1 MPSNAAR
8 ATAGRPETITKLPAK
23 HAEPGKPTKRLNEF
37 SSSLFVFCHG
47 SVPPGATV
55 AARSARLGV
64 FARKPNEQGFRES
77 TKGRLTNLGYSF
89 IREAFRL
96 LRWCRA
102 ANWAGAGVRP
112 LCPSTEDAKR
122 SAIAADGEAKRS
134 RYGVVVVALRS
145 DEGRASLKKE
155 ARGGCVGWGAIKAG
169 KVKRSPECDLV
180 PGGA

>member
-1 MPSNAAR
+1 M
-8 ATAGRPETITKLPAK
+8 
-23 HAEPGKPTKRLNEF
+23 
-37 SSSLFVFCHG
+37 
-47 SVPPGATV
+47 
-55 AARSARLGV
+55 
-64 FARKPNEQGFRES
+64 
-77 TKGRLTNLGYSF
+77 
-89 IREAFRL
+89 
-96 LRWCRA
+96 
-102 ANWAGAGVRP
+102 
-112 LCPSTEDAKR
+112 CPSTEDAKR